1 MAPKAD
7 FPAVMPFGIK
17 IPRGKRVRLFKQSA
31 TGAAT
36 GLTDGQPKREK
47 VWVPTDAFLPC
58 MHQVSQIVAPWIVA
72 GQGKGEFPEA
82 FNQIGMHTV

>member
-1 MAPKAD
+1 
-7 FPAVMPFGIK
+7 MPTLQHGVSCLK
-17 IPRGKRVRLFKQSA
+17 VGVRLFKQS
-31 TGAAT
+31 AT

-72 GQGKGEFPEA
+72 GQGKCEFPES
-82 FNQIGMHTV
+82 FNQIGIHTDVV